1 MKNPAPS
8 IAQFLLGLCLPAS
21 VREDVLGDLAE
32 SYTKMG
38 SHASGFRR
46 RLWYWK
52 HAFALGMAYL
62 FRGST
67 GRSAQDSG
75 GNSTLGIAQDVA
87 YSIRLL
93 RRNSVFTLAAL
104 GTLALGIAANVTIFS
119 FVNGL
124 LIRALPYP
132 ESERL
137 VRVYALRNGERA
149 ALSVPELDALNQSG
163 IFASAGAFF
172 SSRYNFSGHGTPEQI
187 FTTIATRSLF
197 DTLRVQ
203 PSVGTVWP
211 EYNDRQRS
219 FMVMLTHEFWERKF
233 QSDPEIAGKQLYM
246 DAAPYTIA
254 GVLPQG
260 FRFPG
265 EVSVFR
271 CFGVFPQ
278 YFIRDNRLASTV
290 ARLRPGATLEQASR
304 DLAAFA
310 QQQARDFPTTNAN
323 VTFILEP
330 LRDSYVGKLRPYLLL
345 LLGGVGF
352 VLLIACS
359 NLVNLLLSRSVARQK
374 EFAIRTSLGA
384 DRWRLIRQMV
394 IETLV
399 LTTLGGG
406 IGVAMAIW
414 WSKVLAR
421 MIRDQLPPWAEV
433 SLDTGVIGFA
443 AVVILLCGLLTGVSP
458 ALRMSGDVQ
467 HRLRDGARG
476 TEGMDKTKLRNIL
489 VVAEVALAAVLL
501 VGAGILVQSFLRL
514 QAGNVGFRTGNL
526 LTFRVNL
533 PWKTYNP
540 PRVRLFQAQLL
551 EKLSQIPGVAG
562 AAFNNAMPLTD
573 RDDPAENVLVEGQD
587 PKTHSNPTVRQQN
600 VSHNY
605 HALMGIPLIAGR
617 FFTDDDRPNTQP
629 VTLVSQ
635 SMARRLWPVEN
646 PLGRRIKLDPQ
657 FNDSIWRT
665 VVGVVGDVRRSVAS
679 AEPSLDAYVSA
690 IQTPASGMYE
700 VRTFGEPNA
709 IVDAAIHAVGQLD
722 PDQSVHDISAM
733 DRRIVRAVW
742 QQQVSGTL
750 FSLFGVVALALAAVG
765 LYGVL
770 SYSVSQRTRELGIRV
785 ALGAD
790 RMSVLRLVMA
800 QALGLTATGLLIGLA
815 AGYAMARAMSSWLR
829 EVSAADPL
837 TFAGVAS
844 LLIAVGAMA
853 CYLPARRAVSIDP
866 MTALRSD

>member
-1 MKNPAPS
+1 
-8 IAQFLLGLCLPAS
+8 
-21 VREDVLGDLAE
+21 
-32 SYTKMG
+32 
-38 SHASGFRR
+38 
-46 RLWYWK
+46 
-52 HAFALGMAYL
+52 
-62 FRGST
+62 
-67 GRSAQDSG
+67 
-75 GNSTLGIAQDVA
+75 
-87 YSIRLL
+87 
-93 RRNSVFTLAAL
+93 
-104 GTLALGIAANVTIFS
+104 
-119 FVNGL
+119 
-124 LIRALPYP
+124 
-132 ESERL
+132 
-137 VRVYALRNGERA
+137 
-149 ALSVPELDALNQSG
+149 
-163 IFASAGAFF
+163 
-172 SSRYNFSGHGTPEQI
+172 
-187 FTTIATRSLF
+187 
-197 DTLRVQ
+197 
-203 PSVGTVWP
+203 
-211 EYNDRQRS
+211 
-219 FMVMLTHEFWERKF
+219 
-233 QSDPEIAGKQLYM
+233 
-246 DAAPYTIA
+246 
-254 GVLPQG
+254 
-260 FRFPG
+260 
-265 EVSVFR
+265 
-271 CFGVFPQ
+271 
-278 YFIRDNRLASTV
+278 
-290 ARLRPGATLEQASR
+290 
-304 DLAAFA
+304 
-310 QQQARDFPTTNAN
+310 
-323 VTFILEP
+323 
-330 LRDSYVGKLRPYLLL
+330 
-345 LLGGVGF
+345 
-352 VLLIACS
+352 
-359 NLVNLLLSRSVARQK
+359 
-374 EFAIRTSLGA
+374 
-384 DRWRLIRQMV
+384 
-394 IETLV
+394 
-399 LTTLGGG
+399 
-406 IGVAMAIW
+406 
-414 WSKVLAR
+414 
-421 MIRDQLPPWAEV
+421 
-433 SLDTGVIGFA
+433 
-443 AVVILLCGLLTGVSP
+443 
-458 ALRMSGDVQ
+458 MSGDVQ